1 MNATFYMMLLGV
13 LLCMGE
19 LMLVNLLLSMKR
31 KKAGG
36 PRLPGALPVEDAEMS
51 AEDREEVVNRSSG
64 SFIRLM
70 AAILVMQLILM
81 ALFFT
86 GQMATLPVWLGTLY
100 WLICSLGG
108 IVMGILSALRLRRI
122 TVFGQAIAW
131 IGIFQF
137 MFLML
142 MFLISSM

>member
-1 MNATFYMMLLGV
+1 MGATFYLMLFGV

-19 LMLVNLLLSMKR
+19 LMLANLLLTMKR

-51 AEDREEVVNRSSG
+51 AEDRDEAINRSSG

-81 ALFFT
+81 VLFFT

-108 IVMGILSALRLRRI
+108 IIMGILSTLRLRRV

-131 IGIFQF
+131 IGIFQLI
-137 MFLML
+137 FLLL